1 MLPGQS
7 IFDVPEDSSAQ
18 IDVVFH
24 QSHSRVSRPAFL
36 VVVADDVLVVRVGM
50 FGQVTLNQISSFFGR
65 ESEENVNSIDVSG
78 EKSNRVRNFGVN
90 VLK

>member
-1 MLPGQS
+1 
-7 IFDVPEDSSAQ
+7 
-18 IDVVFH
+18 VFH

>member
-1 MLPGQS
+1 LLPGQS